1 MDKKTKVNVRIL
13 GNDYVL
19 VGTESE
25 EYINKVAFTVDK
37 KMREISSN
45 PALKPIKV
53 SVLTAVNICDD
64 YFKVKSLY
72 EQANAEMKKCRDE
85 LAALKIEKNAL
96 EEERRFLKGEIQEYR
111 RKITNDK

>member
-72 EQANAEMKKCRDE
+72 EQANAE
-85 LAALKIEKNAL
+85 KNAL